1 MGIYRS
7 IFLCVLSVLSVLFCV
22 TRVFFS
28 CYWYFVV
35 FIVTLGLLVPMGSYD
50 SHGGIIPGSRSQVKI
65 VLVANTAKSDNPNVG
80 AIYPIHD
87 GRSDSEIKGLL
98 N

>member
-1 MGIYRS
+1 M
-7 IFLCVLSVLSVLFCV
+7 CVVRLACSVLCYSSFLF
-22 TRVFFS
+22 RVIGTLLF
-28 CYWYFVV
+28 

-50 SHGGIIPGSRSQVKI
+50 SHGGIIPGSRSQVRM